1 MEDFLQQEIEQLQE
15 LALDPT
21 LESCCRRDLEDA
33 LKIARVKA
41 QLAPQDRSQAR
52 QRLAGQVLGSL
63 PTAEEENET
72 GTTSAENTEDKESD
86 ELGKL
91 KKLQRLFC

>member
-1 MEDFLQQEIEQLQE
+1 MEESLQQEIEHLQE

-41 QLAPQDRSQAR
+41 QLAPHDRSQAR
-52 QRLAGQVLGSL
+52 QRLAGQVLLTPLAAG
-63 PTAEEENET
+63 EEEEGTAGLDEDNEL
-72 GTTSAENTEDKESD
+72 E
-86 ELGKL
+86 ELGK
-91 KKLQRLFC
+91 

>member
-1 MEDFLQQEIEQLQE
+1 MEDFHKKEIEQLQE
-15 LALDPT
+15 LASDPT

-52 QRLAGQVLGSL
+52 QRLAGQVLAPLARPGEEGNEAGVA
-63 PTAEEENET
+63 TANED
-72 GTTSAENTEDKESD
+72 NESD
-86 ELGKL
+86 ELGK
-91 KKLQRLFC
+91 